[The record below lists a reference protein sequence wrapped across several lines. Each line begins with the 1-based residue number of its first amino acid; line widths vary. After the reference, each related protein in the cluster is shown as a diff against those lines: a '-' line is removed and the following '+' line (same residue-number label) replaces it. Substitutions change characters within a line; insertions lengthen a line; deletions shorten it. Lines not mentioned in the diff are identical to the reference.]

1 MATSVQVEK
10 PLFYYYVIT
19 NDSDQKKVA
28 LFRDDNFSIMEEIIN
43 DWFFFVRRE
52 HAWVGH
58 CLMKRGPQEG
68 LRRQL
73 HRLMVFNV
81 GDAPASLVLH
91 SLKNHFR
98 GSSMNIRVECVLE
111 EDFFTPDNP
120 DIEWVLRKSLYS
132 PSLFVNPTTLGRPL
146 AEKARQLLHVEKMV

>member
-10 PLFYYYVIT
+10 PMFYYYVIT
-19 NDSDQKKVA
+19 NDSDQKEVA
-28 LFRDDNFSIMEEIIN
+28 RFSVDNFSIMEELIN
-43 DWFFFVRRE
+43 DWFLFVRCE

-58 CLMKRGPQEG
+58 CLMKRGRQQG
-68 LRRQL
+68 VRRQL

-81 GDAPASLVLH
+81 GDVSASLVLH

-111 EDFFTPDNP
+111 ADFFTPDNP
-120 DIEWVLRKSLYS
+120 DIEWVLKKSLYS
-132 PSLFVNPTTLGRPL
+132 PSAFVNPTTTGRPL
-146 AEKARQLLHVEKMV
+146 AEKARQLLHMEKMI

>member
-10 PLFYYYVIT
+10 PMFYYYVIT
-19 NDSDQKKVA
+19 NDSDQKEVA
-28 LFRDDNFSIMEEIIN
+28 RFSADNFSIMEELIN
-43 DWFFFVRRE
+43 DWFLFVRCE

-58 CLMKRGPQEG
+58 CLMKRGPQQG
-68 LRRQL
+68 VRRQL

-98 GSSMNIRVECVLE
+98 GSSMNIRVQCVLE
-111 EDFFTPDNP
+111 QEFFTPDNP
-120 DIEWVLRKSLYS
+120 DIEWELKKSLYS
-132 PSLFVNPTTLGRPL
+132 PSAFVNPTTTGRPL
-146 AEKARQLLHVEKMV
+146 AEKARQLLKMEKIV